1 MSGAGKST
9 AMKMLEDFG
18 YFCVD
23 NLPIALIKKFADL
36 SFDSKGKIDKVA
48 LGVDIRSGNVN
59 DLERVLDEIPQKE
72 IFFID
77 AGDETLIKRFKET
90 RRTHPLVS
98 QGRVDEGIA
107 LERKE
112 LKVLKE
118 RADYIVNTDNLLTRD
133 LRSEMEKIFVEN
145 KDYKNLFINILSF
158 GFKYGIPVD
167 SDLVFDVRFMPNPY
181 YEEDLKHK
189 TGNDKEVQDF
199 VLSSPVSGEFL
210 EKLQDM
216 IRFLIP
222 NYIAEGKHQLVISIG
237 CTGGKHRSVTIANR
251 LYECLKLPDCGNNS
265 NYQYMRSCGN
275 LSKKQIFRKNSH
287 GKHCCCKKI
296 LYFITKSI

>member
-1 MSGAGKST
+1 MRFVIVTGMSGAGKST

-210 EKLQDM
+210 AGYDTVSDPEL
-216 IRFLIP
+216 
-222 NYIAEGKHQLVISIG
+222 Y
-237 CTGGKHRSVTIANR
+237 CGGKTSVSHQHR
-251 LYECLKLPDCGNNS
+251 LYRRKTPVGYDCKPPVRMS
-265 NYQYMRSCGN
+265 EKR
-275 LSKKQIFRKNSH
+275 
-287 GKHCCCKKI
+287 
-296 LYFITKSI
+296 